1 MTLWDQIKS
10 TFNSDPDRPDDEKL
24 TAAMWNQHVE
34 DGHFPADKLNAR
46 VDGNGY
52 PIWTDPANGDVV
64 VWRYE
69 PGTGIV
75 PAEGLKLATA
85 MDANGND
92 INNVGALEAD
102 KASINN
108 NSAKIIN
115 TSINQTLSHD
125 TNERLEYDTID
136 KEDGQVT
143 SVDLSNNT
151 ITVLE
156 DGDYLCI
163 LKFRCQ
169 TNTDWSMGDGLDTK
183 VEVNGAFSDLDISK
197 RKVGTEVQS
206 FESVW
211 HLDGFSDGDTIS
223 ATVNQD
229 SGADQFIDALD
240 KANSLSVIRLS

>member
-34 DGHFPADKLNAR
+34 DGHFPADKLNAG

-102 KASINN
+102 SGTVDSKEIPGYGTSTSGVLSFGDWETV
-108 NSAKIIN
+108 SADRPARLSLTANVKTDGT
-115 TSINQTLSHD
+115 TSGYI
-125 TNERLEYDTID
+125 
-136 KEDGQVT
+136 
-143 SVDLSNNT
+143 
-151 ITVLE
+151 
-156 DGDYLCI
+156 
-163 LKFRCQ
+163 
-169 TNTDWSMGDGLDTK
+169 K
-183 VEVNGAFSDLDISK
+183 VEVDESGGTSSDYDMPLALASFSLGAASRIFAS
-197 RKVGTEVQS
+197 REVTLPPGAS
-206 FESVW
+206 YRVVNETDPTGGNTFE
-211 HLDGFSDGDTIS
+211 LERIFE
-223 ATVNQD
+223 
-229 SGADQFIDALD
+229 L
-240 KANSLSVIRLS
+240 